1 MKRRWRRFILTAVT
15 ALLVLCLIGV
25 GVAVW
30 LHQSG
35 RLAGLSEDL
44 IERLSGQD
52 VTIGSIK
59 FASWDTVVLTDVH
72 LSQRFSGW
80 RMTVHCPL

>member
-44 IERLSGQD
+44 IERLSD
-52 VTIGSIK
+52 VLQPY
-59 FASWDTVVLTDVH
+59 LTGDRAWARPFEIAAALNRLRTLYV
-72 LSQRFSGW
+72 G
-80 RMTVHCPL
+80 